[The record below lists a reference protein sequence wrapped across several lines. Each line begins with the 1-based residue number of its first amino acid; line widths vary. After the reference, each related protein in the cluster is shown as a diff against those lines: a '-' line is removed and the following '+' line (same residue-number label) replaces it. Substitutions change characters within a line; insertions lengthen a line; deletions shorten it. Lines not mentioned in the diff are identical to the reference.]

1 MGTVADEIAFSLE
14 NLGIDPSTTVERVR
28 EAANLCGVDGLL
40 TEKLTELS
48 SGQKQRV
55 ALAAAIACRPRIL
68 VLDEPTSNLDRAGSE
83 GLVGIL
89 ARLKEEGVAIVVS
102 EHRLHRFLPVADQFV
117 CMRSGRIAARWSA
130 GEFATLSNDDVAEFG
145 LRHPGMRIEKRD
157 EPKADVPAWRLE
169 EATYVYPSTK
179 RGIRQVSA
187 EFPLGAVTVVRG
199 GNGTGKTTLAKVL
212 VGAAREQRGCVMG
225 CRSTTPATPWRC
237 STRMPGELL
246 KVYVFAACL
255 PYSGM
260 LYAEG
265 FFNMREESWVEAHV
279 HTFSFFGDGML
290 VLVPDNLKQVVAR
303 SNGEFDIVSHDVLGC
318 VFYEAK
324 FRKTPISASTAEKEI
339 EQVREAG
346 LDCRRD
352 GFFSRSG
359 STVEH
364 RPGIVPIDLPQ
375 LYE

>member
-1 MGTVADEIAFSLE
+1 MSASHAVVLDGVSFHYLDEAELAAQEWPEESHESCVRGVKLDIPAGTCTVLCGRSGDGKSTVLRLIDGLTGTFFPGERKGAVLVGGADVLDISPRQRTESMGVVMQDPRSQFFMGTVADEIAFSLE

-130 GEFATLSNDDVAEFG
+130 REFATLSNDDVAEFG

-187 EFPLGAVTVVRG
+187 EFPLGAVTVVCG

-212 VGAAREQRGCVMG
+212 AGDRVVDLSAA
-225 CRSTTPATPWRC
+225 
-237 STRMPGELL
+237 
-246 KVYVFAACL
+246 
-255 PYSGM
+255 
-260 LYAEG
+260 
-265 FFNMREESWVEAHV
+265 EEE
-279 HTFSFFGDGML
+279 
-290 VLVPDNLKQVVAR
+290 R
-303 SNGEFDIVSHDVLGC
+303 
-318 VFYEAK
+318 
-324 FRKTPISASTAEKEI
+324 
-339 EQVREAG
+339 
-346 LDCRRD
+346 
-352 GFFSRSG
+352 
-359 STVEH
+359 
-364 RPGIVPIDLPQ
+364 
-375 LYE
+375 